1 MKRGRSEAWYTS
13 ATACPR
19 RNEFRFRLSWRQEAS
34 LKSLPE
40 RFQSNGASPGAAQT
54 RDNLHLACRSGPVF
68 RCKPVHFSASRGICA
83 TCIPPQPRRVT
94 LAGRAR
100 YVSLIGAG
108 LVMPMSLVTAA
119 RGESRACN
127 RGRVRVL
134 PLHRQ
139 PVCDQSGGRAITKFE
154 ESSLLNVVLDE
165 RAVGNA
171 QRCPIASFDPGPI
184 TTASGSAKSRGHQLR
199 AAIPP
204 WGNGSWL
211 FARTTVRVWLGRRAT
226 RPYFFA

>member
-1 MKRGRSEAWYTS
+1 MARRPELRRRGTTCISRADQVPSS
-13 ATACPR
+13 AAS
-19 RNEFRFRLSWRQEAS
+19 RFI
-34 LKSLPE
+34 SLP
-40 RFQSNGASPGAAQT
+40 RAGYAQPAS
-54 RDNLHLACRSGPVF
+54 HL
-68 RCKPVHFSASRGICA
+68 SR
-83 TCIPPQPRRVT
+83 RRLT